1 MIQENF
7 NIIFTSF
14 ILSLFCLIICLLR
27 NKFAD
32 YLKLSDPAPNPLNI
46 RKIHKVSTPLIG
58 GVACYVSLVSSVGY
72 SFFFLEN
79 INLKFYLLLTFL
91 MTIFL
96 ILGVLD
102 DKKDL
107 TPLVKSTIL
116 VFSLFI
122 LIPLDQDL
130 IIKNLEFKY
139 FIDRPIILNQAGL
152 VFTIFCLYLFYNTL
166 NFSDG
171 ANGIANSLSIYW
183 VFMLIYKQND
193 YEIFLYTL
201 LISLLII
208 LFFNLRKKLFLGNSG
223 ASMIS
228 VIIGILYIKIYST
241 KSTLFSDEIFMYF
254 LFPGIDVI
262 RVVTE
267 RILNK
272 KSPFYADNTHL
283 HHYLMKSFNQNYI
296 WIPYIMLSIIPALLM
311 EIIQSTTYAFI
322 ITTLIYF
329 SIILYYKK
337 NKKV

>member
-7 NIIFTSF
+7 NIILISI

-27 NKFAD
+27 NKFA
-32 YLKLSDPAPNPLNI
+32 YYFNLNDPRPNPDNI
-46 RKIHKVSTPLIG
+46 RRIHKVSTPLIG
-58 GVACYVSLVSSVGY
+58 GLACYVPLVLSVICL
-72 SFFFLEN
+72 FFFKETL
-79 INLKFYLLLTFL
+79 NLKFYLLLTFL

-96 ILGVLD
+96 ILGILD
-102 DKKDL
+102 DKKVL

-116 VFSLFI
+116 LFSLFI
-122 LIPLDQDL
+122 LLPLDQSL

-139 FIDRPIILNQAGL
+139 FIDSPIILNEAGL
-152 VFTIFCLYLFYNTL
+152 VFTVFCLYLFYNTL

-171 ANGIANSLSIYW
+171 ANGIAKSLSIYW

-193 YEIFLYTL
+193 YRLFLFTL
-201 LISLLII
+201 FISLLIL

-223 ASMIS
+223 ASMLS

-241 KSTLFSDEIFMYF
+241 DNTIFSDEIFMYF
-254 LFPGIDVI
+254 VFPGIDVI
-262 RVVTE
+262 RVVGE

-272 KSPFYADNTHL
+272 KSPFFADNTHL
-283 HHYLMKSFNQNYI
+283 HHYLIKSFNQNYI
-296 WIPYIMLSIIPALLM
+296 WIPYIILTIIPAFLM
-311 EIIQSTTYAFI
+311 ELLHSTTYAFI
-322 ITTLIYF
+322 ITALIYF